1 MKKFLVVLICSLAA
15 LFLSTDTRTF
25 RKNLSNDVFRTDVFG
40 VSNKPSMVVSSE
52 EANITKPTWC
62 EDCITS
68 SGSLSDIKQNVTW
81 SVQAVR
87 NGKMIIRLM
96 GPDVRLDNRRIPVYV
111 VYKNLVV
118 DGALVLAEPVIVS
131 HDKPYKYTM
140 DMKAGQ
146 KVEFSVMPEKA
157 GVLDYW
163 KTLHVKWYMFALYF
177 VCFVGIFAI
186 LKKLL
191 KKKSK

>member
-1 MKKFLVVLICSLAA
+1 MKKILVVLICFLAA
-15 LFLSTDTRTF
+15 LALSTDRQVF
-25 RKNLSNDVFRTDVFG
+25 YKNLSNDVFRVDVAG
-40 VSNKPSMVVSSE
+40 ENDKTSIEVLSE
-52 EANITKPTWC
+52 EADVKIPTWC
-62 EDCITS
+62 KDCVTS
-68 SGSLSDIKQNVTW
+68 SGKLSKVKQNITW
-81 SVQAVR
+81 SVQAKR
-87 NGKMIIRLM
+87 GDKITIRLM
-96 GPDVRLDNRRIPVYV
+96 GPDARLDDKRVPVYV
-111 VYKNLVV
+111 SYKNLVV
-118 DGALVLAEPVIVS
+118 DGALVSAEPVVVS

-163 KTLHVKWYMFALYF
+163 KTLHVKWYMFVLYF